1 MKTKL
6 KHLVALALALCL
18 CSCISN
24 DPMFRGYVAAHRASH
39 EAGKVL
45 NNKLIAENPAISELD
60 KKTFLR
66 WLESEEQMI
75 RSAEETLGVK

>member
-1 MKTKL
+1 M
-6 KHLVALALALCL
+6 
-18 CSCISN
+18 SCISN

-66 WLESEEQMI
+66 WLEAEGQMI
-75 RSAEETLGVK
+75 KSAEETLGVK